1 MFNAVFFDLDGTLVD
16 TAPEIADAVNDLLLY
31 KSYPT
36 VAQSL
41 IRSWI
46 GNGTRALLGKA
57 LAHVGA
63 TQTADSLWPR
73 FETDYLERCGTRSR
87 PYSGVARTLDRLVSR
102 RMRLVVV
109 TNKEARFAHKV
120 LASHGLVEAFDLIVA
135 GDTLPVRKPHPGMVW
150 HALDALGCGP
160 GDALL
165 IGDSATDVRT
175 ARAASIEVWAVR
187 YGYQKWD
194 LADEDVPDRF
204 IDHFDDIDTALHQAA
219 TANSGMRVAI
229 D

>member
-16 TAPEIADAVNDLLLY
+16 TAPEIADAINDLLRSQ
-31 KSYPT
+31 SYPT

-41 IRSWI
+41 VRSWI
-46 GNGTRALLGKA
+46 GDGTRALLGKA
-57 LAHVGA
+57 LTHVGA
-63 TQTADSLWPR
+63 AQTADSLWSR
-73 FETDYLERCGTRSR
+73 FETDYLERCGTRSQ

-102 RMRLVVV
+102 KTRLAVV

-120 LASHGLVEAFDLIVA
+120 LAGHGLVEAFDLIVA
-135 GDTLPVRKPHPGMVW
+135 GDRLPVRKPHPGMVW

-160 GDALL
+160 DDALL
-165 IGDSATDVRT
+165 IGDSSTDVRT
-175 ARAASIEVWAVR
+175 ARAAGIEVWAVT

-204 IDHFDDIDTALHQAA
+204 IDHFDEVDTGLHQAA
-219 TANSGMRVAI
+219 AANSGARVTI